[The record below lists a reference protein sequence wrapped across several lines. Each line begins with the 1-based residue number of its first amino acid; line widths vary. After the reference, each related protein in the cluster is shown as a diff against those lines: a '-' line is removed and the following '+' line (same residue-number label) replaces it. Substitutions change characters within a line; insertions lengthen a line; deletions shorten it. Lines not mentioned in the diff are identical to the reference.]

1 MYRRR
6 DRKTLRS
13 AYGQLLF
20 DERGASLVEYAL
32 LMALILL
39 GVGGAFLLLVG
50 GIDNL
55 FGVLTNLLASII

>member
-1 MYRRR
+1 MIR
-6 DRKTLRS
+6 D
-13 AYGQLLF
+13 Q
-20 DERGASLVEYAL
+20 RGVSLVEQAL

-55 FGVLTNLLASII
+55 FDLLTSLLASII

>member
-1 MYRRR
+1 MIR
-6 DRKTLRS
+6 D
-13 AYGQLLF
+13 Q
-20 DERGASLVEYAL
+20 RGVSLVEHAL

-55 FGVLTNLLASII
+55 FALLTKLLAGII